1 MIQIK
6 SAQLRR
12 RDIWHAIM
20 SRFDLHQVLEQ
31 GRVAIID
38 ATFIREAHV
47 KAAPVSAS
55 DALPLSAA
63 PAPLRDRNALDI
75 FLQSRVARLT
85 RGISPVA
92 MRLAFQDWWQ
102 HLAVSPGK
110 CAELASD
117 GCKSLFDAT
126 PGAAFEQD
134 GRFADASWREW
145 PFCRYV
151 QGFKRL
157 ERLWERATS
166 DVAGVAPHHAQV
178 VAFTARQLLDMWA
191 PSNFLW
197 TNPEVLRVAIESYGG
212 SLIEGMLN
220 WRNDLCRQ
228 LALPGTALSEP
239 SGQRYVPG
247 IDVACTPGAVIY
259 RNDLIELLQ
268 YAPQTDKVCR
278 EPVLIVPS
286 WIMKYYILDLSR
298 HNSLVQYLVRHG
310 HTVLMISWR
319 NPGAQDRALGMDDY
333 LRHGLFAA
341 LEQASQLSEGGPVH
355 TAGYCLGGTLLSIG
369 AAAIAAGGYPLHA
382 KLASLT
388 LLAAQTD
395 FSEPGELG
403 LFIDDSE
410 LAFLDALMWDQG
422 YLDGNQMAASFQLL
436 HARDLVWS
444 RMMREYLLGERSVPN
459 DLLAWNAD
467 TTRLP
472 FRMHSEYL
480 HGLFLHNDLAEGR
493 YLVGGK
499 PVVLSD
505 IRTPMFVVATERD
518 HVSPWQSVY
527 KINRLCGAPIEF
539 VLASGGHNAGI
550 VSEPGHAQRSYR
562 SLPARSPSSGYRSP
576 QEWFDSAERS
586 EGSWW
591 LHWQQWLLRH
601 SGQVLIGP
609 PSMGHGHT
617 LGPAPGLYVTS
628 GGPDIRY

>member
-1 MIQIK
+1 MIAK
-6 SAQLRR
+6 G
-12 RDIWHAIM
+12 
-20 SRFDLHQVLEQ
+20 FDLHQIPEQ
-31 GRVAIID
+31 GRVTIID
-38 ATFIREAHV
+38 ATFIREFHV
-47 KAAPVSAS
+47 KAAPLSAS
-55 DALPLSAA
+55 DASPSFIA
-63 PAPLRDRNALDI
+63 PAPPHNRQVLDI
-75 FLQSRVARLT
+75 FLRSQIARLT
-85 RGISPVA
+85 LGISPAA
-92 MRLAFQDWWQ
+92 MWLAFQDWWQ

-110 CAELASD
+110 CTELAGD
-117 GCKSLFDAT
+117 GYRSLFDAT
-126 PGAAFEQD
+126 PATVVEAD
-134 GRFADASWREW
+134 GRFAGAGWRGW
-145 PFCRYV
+145 PFCHYV

-157 ERLWERATS
+157 ERLWEQATS
-166 DVAGVAPHHAQV
+166 EVAGVAPHHAQV

-197 TNPEVLRVAIESYGG
+197 TNPEVLRAAVESHGG
-212 SLIEGMLN
+212 SLIDGMLN

-228 LALPGTALSEP
+228 WAPPGSVLSEP
-239 SGQRYVPG
+239 PGQRYVPG
-247 IDVACTPGAVIY
+247 IDVACTPGEVIY

-319 NPGAQDRALGMDDY
+319 NPGAQDRALGMEDY
-333 LRHGLFAA
+333 LWHGLFAA
-341 LEQASQLSEGGPVH
+341 LGQASQVSGGAPVH
-355 TAGYCLGGTLLSIG
+355 AAGYCLGGTLLSIA
-369 AAAIAAGGYPLHA
+369 AAAIASGEYPA
-382 KLASLT
+382 CVKLASLT

-422 YLDGNQMAASFQLL
+422 YLDGKQMAASFQLL

-444 RMMREYLLGERSVPN
+444 RMMREYLLGERSAPN

-480 HGLFLHNDLAEGR
+480 HGLFLRNDLAEGR
-493 YLVGGK
+493 YLAGGK
-499 PVVLSD
+499 PVALSD

-527 KINRLCGAPIEF
+527 KINLLCGAPIEF

-550 VSEPGHAQRSYR
+550 VSEPGHAHRSYR

-576 QEWFDSAERS
+576 QEWLDSAERS
-586 EGSWW
+586 DGSWW
-591 LHWQQWLLRH
+591 RHWQQWLSRH
-601 SGQVLIGP
+601 SEQVLIGP
-609 PSMGHGHT
+609 PSMGQGRT

-628 GGPDIRY
+628 GGADVRH